1 MKRKKLLILGSDG
14 LLGAYLSHK
23 FKSKKF
29 NLFCASKSI
38 SKNNKK
44 LFKIDL
50 NDMKKLK
57 NLLKSI
63 NPDIIINCVANVN
76 VDLCL
81 KYKKIAFNDNAQTV
95 KNLVCC
101 LKFSKFKPHLIHI
114 STDQVYNGAVAGKLS
129 KENEI
134 NAKNIYGRSKLKGEL
149 SLKNYKKK
157 TIIRTNFFGKS
168 NFSKK
173 KSFSDII
180 LFNIR
185 NKKKFY
191 VPKNIF
197 FNPIDLDFFF
207 KIIFKII
214 NKSVYGTF
222 NVGSKGYISKSNFA
236 KAIIKK
242 YKLNPKY
249 IVDYLSI
256 FKIHKRPLVTSMNIK
271 KIENKL
277 KIKMPTIQ
285 RSILNNS

>member
-1 MKRKKLLILGSDG
+1 MKRKKLLILGSNG
-14 LLGAYLSHK
+14 LLGAYLSNR

-29 NLFCASKSI
+29 NLFLASKNI

-44 LFKIDL
+44 IFKIDL
-50 NDMKKLK
+50 NDMEKLK
-57 NLLKSI
+57 NFLKSI

-76 VDLCL
+76 IDFCQ
-81 KYKKIAFNDNAQTV
+81 KYKKTAFNDNAQTV
-95 KNLVCC
+95 KNLVYCFKI
-101 LKFSKFKPHLIHI
+101 LKLKPHLIHI
-114 STDQVYNGAVAGKLS
+114 STDQVYNGVFKHRLS

-134 NAKNIYGRSKLKGEL
+134 CAKNIYGISKLKGEL
-149 SLKNYKKK
+149 NLKNYKKK

-185 NKKKFY
+185 NKKKLY
-191 VPKNIF
+191 VPKNIY
-197 FNPIDLDFFF
+197 FNPIDLDSFF
-207 KIIFKII
+207 KILFKII
-214 NKSVYGTF
+214 NKRIFGTF

-236 KAIIKK
+236 KEIIKK
-242 YKLNPKY
+242 YNLNPKY

-256 FKIHKRPLVTSMNIK
+256 FKIHKRPLVTAMNIK
-271 KIENKL
+271 KIETKL
-277 KIKMPTIQ
+277 KFKMPTIQ